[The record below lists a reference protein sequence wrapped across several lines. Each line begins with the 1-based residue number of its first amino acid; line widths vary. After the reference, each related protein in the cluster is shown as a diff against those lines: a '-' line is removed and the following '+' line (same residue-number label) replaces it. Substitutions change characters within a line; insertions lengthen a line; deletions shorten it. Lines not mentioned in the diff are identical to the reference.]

1 MYVLNSPGWSKDV
14 VELCKKYKDEGVVA
28 IDLAGDESLNCEA
41 NPEHMEAYE
50 VSLLKHQYDEHHPSE
65 GTLNCLCFTTMQY
78 NPASPPSAVTIKYY
92 VIFEVIKIP
101 LQL

>member
-50 VSLLKHQYDEHHPSE
+50 VSLLKHQ
-65 GTLNCLCFTTMQY
+65 
-78 NPASPPSAVTIKYY
+78 
-92 VIFEVIKIP
+92 
-101 LQL
+101 